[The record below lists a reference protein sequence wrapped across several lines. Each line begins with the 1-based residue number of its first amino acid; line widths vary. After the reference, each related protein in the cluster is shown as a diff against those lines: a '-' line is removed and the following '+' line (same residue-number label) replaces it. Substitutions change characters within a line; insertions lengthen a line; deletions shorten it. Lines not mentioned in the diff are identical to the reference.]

1 MWAKII
7 TIKRTKYLNYFS
19 LCALN
24 LFNTRVS
31 QFELNYWNKRTFPQ
45 HSNLLRC
52 TCVCINIII
61 YYYIIYI
68 ILLLWWLSFFLFV
81 ICLNKIVYNSKSSHL
96 LCVSHQIVIK
106 KSAIGIG
113 QQIFNICG
121 FLVVIIIICILYIY
135 TFLMNCLKSVNV
147 CDQL

>member
-31 QFELNYWNKRTFPQ
+31 QFEFNYWNKWTFPW

-52 TCVCINIII
+52 TCKYTHTQGLTLTRANPPNAGGFQLWQGNTVTPTSHSGVLHFIKPTVTELDINMCLRQVHFFKWQVKEEDITCLTRQLI
-61 YYYIIYI
+61 
-68 ILLLWWLSFFLFV
+68 WL
-81 ICLNKIVYNSKSSHL
+81 KHL
-96 LCVSHQIVIK
+96 TAL
-106 KSAIGIG
+106 
-113 QQIFNICG
+113 
-121 FLVVIIIICILYIY
+121 
-135 TFLMNCLKSVNV
+135 TFRREWF
-147 CDQL
+147 